1 MSMMMNN
8 RCLLIRW
15 VAANH
20 RPLPYRCGHLIL
32 LNGDGGT
39 LEVTTIGAYHHVKLT
54 RFDHLF

>member
-1 MSMMMNN
+1 MLTMMNN

-20 RPLPYRCGHLIL
+20 RHPPHQCGDLVL
-32 LNGDGGT
+32 LHGDGGT

-54 RFDHLF
+54 WFDHLF